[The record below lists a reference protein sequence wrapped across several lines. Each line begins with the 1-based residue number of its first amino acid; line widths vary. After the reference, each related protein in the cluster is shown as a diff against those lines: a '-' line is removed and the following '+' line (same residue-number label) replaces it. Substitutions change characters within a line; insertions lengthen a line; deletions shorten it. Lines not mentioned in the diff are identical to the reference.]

1 MSEQHPNF
9 RRLIAGLDVQP
20 ALDELGQHPELWDLI
35 QLRQQ
40 YAGSAHVDTETIVLR
55 GPTSPENLFDNLDCM
70 HYAMIEQLGASAALV
85 RHVIE
90 FLKAREV
97 GRIML
102 VRLKEGGWIRPH
114 VDEGAYARYYA
125 RFHLVLDSNPT
136 CRFACGQEK
145 AHMAPGELWWF
156 NHQLTH
162 SVINNGPARTHLIMD
177 FAAPGF
183 TGALGHSQ
191 MPGMN

>member
-9 RRLIAGLDVQP
+9 RRLIAGLDVSP
-20 ALDELGQHPELWDLI
+20 ALEELAGRPELWELI

-40 YAGSAHVDTETIVLR
+40 YAESAHVDTETIVLR
-55 GPTSPENLFDNLDCM
+55 GPSSVDNLFDNLDCL
-70 HYAMIEQLGASAALV
+70 HYAAIEQLRATWALV
-85 RHVIE
+85 RHVRE
-90 FLKAREV
+90 FLQAREA
-97 GRIML
+97 GRVML

-125 RFHLVLDSNPT
+125 RFHLVLESNHY

-145 AHMAPGELWWF
+145 AIMAPGELWWF
-156 NHQLTH
+156 NHQMMH

-177 FAAPGF
+177 FTAPGF
-183 TGALGHSQ
+183 TGALAHIRV
-191 MPGMN
+191 PD